1 MLKVFDYLLRYPLH
15 LLYRYGYWQGA
26 EDSDIC
32 ANLTNMPS
40 SFWEVNRGQCA
51 DLITRRVYG
60 LSISSIVLVYFSF
73 IVQLLLQVP
82 TYIACSLVWVFRQL
96 RPPQRS

>member
-26 EDSDIC
+26 KDSDIC

-40 SFWEVNRGQCA
+40 SFWEANGEQCA

-60 LSISSIVLVYFSF
+60 LSISSIVLVYFSL
-73 IVQLLLQVP
+73 IVQLILQIP
-82 TYIACSLVWVFRQL
+82 TCIGYSAVWVYRQV
-96 RPPQRS
+96 RPPHRS